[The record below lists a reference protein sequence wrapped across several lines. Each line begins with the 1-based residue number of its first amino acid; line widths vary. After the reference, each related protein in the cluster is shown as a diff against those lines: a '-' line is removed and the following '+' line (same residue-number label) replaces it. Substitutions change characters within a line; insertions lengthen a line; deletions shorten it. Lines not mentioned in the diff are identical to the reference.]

1 MATTTAPTRR
11 ERDRLRRAPPVV
23 PSATVRTRS
32 AVILFALVAA
42 CGGDDESV
50 PVDAPVAIDTAPLP
64 IDASVDAAPFV
75 EPTRLSQTG
84 LYSDIG
90 TKTIAADVHEFLPRW
105 QLWSDEAL
113 KRRWIWLPPG
123 ATIDTS
129 NMDNWKFPVGTKVW
143 KEFARGT
150 RIETRYLEKIGP
162 GDEWITDWYAVSFQW
177 DAGETDATAV
187 PAGVV
192 DDPGHND
199 IPGRSDCRKCHVN
212 TRVASVVIGFSAL
225 QLDTPTAAG
234 LWNLTQLV
242 AENRLSAPPTASGG
256 AGTPFFPLPAGD
268 AARDAN
274 GYLHANCGN
283 CHNAGSDVALITPV
297 KLRLAV
303 GDLAAWNTTDPWET
317 TVDVTATFGV
327 PGATVVVEPGVPAQ
341 SALYYRLTT
350 TSGQRMPPVGREV
363 VDPTGTETVRAW
375 IAALPPTP

>member
-1 MATTTAPTRR
+1 MPAR
-11 ERDRLRRAPPVV
+11 EIDRLGAGRRVV
-23 PSATVRTRS
+23 PSAAVRTHP
-32 AVILFALVAA
+32 AVLVLVLAAA
-42 CGGDDESV
+42 CGGDDEV
-50 PVDAPVAIDTAPLP
+50 LP
-64 IDASVDAAPFV
+64 IDAPIAVDAPDQPVDAGIDAPFV
-75 EPTRLSQTG
+75 EPTLLSQTG

-123 ATIDTS
+123 TTIDTS
-129 NMDNWKFPVGTKVW
+129 DMDHWKFPVGTKVW
-143 KEFARGT
+143 KEFARGGT

-162 GDEWITDWYAVSFQW
+162 GDEWIADWYAVSFQW
-177 DAGETDATAV
+177 DAGETDGTAV
-187 PAGVV
+187 PAGVI

-199 IPGRSDCRKCHVN
+199 IPSRSDCRKCHVN

-234 LWNLTQLV
+234 LWNLAQLV
-242 AENRLSAPPTASGG
+242 SENRLSAPPSAPGG

-268 AARDAN
+268 GTRDAL

-297 KLRLAV
+297 KLRLSV
-303 GDLAAWNTTDPWET
+303 GDLAAWATTDPWET
-317 TVDVTATFGV
+317 TVDVAAMFAV

-341 SALYYRLTT
+341 SALYYRLTST
-350 TSGQRMPPVGREV
+350 GGQRMPPVGREV
-363 VDPTGTETVRAW
+363 VDPTGTEAVRAW